1 MSNSEQAGKGG
12 FWRRHKESE
21 PEAPKEVVSN
31 VAKSVQGT
39 VEITPATLN
48 EAGTQITDITAAA
61 PIETPQTSTATSRS
75 VADESKA
82 KGIKMEIDRLNGVI
96 KELEST
102 LAAERQA
109 FERQRQEFLTRP
121 KLEDLGPEDLA
132 TESLGAVSEI
142 IKAARAQSTE
152 LKRAASEGLARAEA
166 EAAALRASAAAAS
179 DEMRR
184 ESERLALDLA
194 SKSKAKQEKLIA
206 DCQVE
211 VQKSLE
217 NAKSAAE
224 KLLLEANAQR
234 DSIIEE
240 AQTRLESATNRS
252 RKAVENANTTAQAT
266 LDSARVG
273 AARAREEA
281 RVTANQTLKQCM
293 TATDAHVLSLK
304 DLKAELESMESAF
317 ANFSTP
323 LVNSLHLLKSDL
335 SKIFQQADN
344 ASLVADQSR
353 SDLSLSLE
361 QSSSVVTATS
371 AVTVEVPS
379 SVVAAETGRPSPTP
393 APPKLPTGAPAVG
406 QVARP

>member
-31 VAKSVQGT
+31 VATSVQGS
-39 VEITPATLN
+39 VEIAPATLN
-48 EAGTQITDITAAA
+48 EVGTGITNITAASLN
-61 PIETPQTSTATSRS
+61 ETPQTSTTTSRS
-75 VADESKA
+75 SEDEAKA
-82 KGIKMEIDRLNGVI
+82 RRKKMEIDTLNGRI
-96 KELEST
+96 KELESL
-102 LAAERQA
+102 LAAQRQT
-109 FERQRQEFLTRP
+109 FDRERQEFLTRP

-152 LKRAASEGLARAEA
+152 LKRAASEGLARAEE
-166 EAAALRASAAAAS
+166 EATALRARAAAAS

-184 ESERLALDLA
+184 ESERLASDVA
-194 SKSKAKQEKLIA
+194 AKAKAKQEKLIS
-206 DCQVE
+206 DSQVE
-211 VQKSLE
+211 AQRTIES
-217 NAKSAAE
+217 AKSAAE
-224 KLLLEANAQR
+224 QLLLEAHAQR

-281 RVTANQTLKQCM
+281 RVNANETIKQCL
-293 TATDAHVLSLK
+293 ASTDAHHQSLK
-304 DLKAELESMESAF
+304 ELKVELQTLESSF
-317 ANFSTP
+317 VNFSTP
-323 LVNSLHLLKSDL
+323 LVNSLQVVRSELA
-335 SKIFQQADN
+335 KIFQQAEN
-344 ASLVADQSR
+344 AALVADQSR
-353 SDLSLSLE
+353 SDLGLSLE
-361 QSSSVVTATS
+361 QSASVVTATNVVS
-371 AVTVEVPS
+371 VEVPS
-379 SVVAAETGRPSPTP
+379 SVVGAETGRPIP
-393 APPKLPTGAPAVG
+393 APTKLPTGAPAVG